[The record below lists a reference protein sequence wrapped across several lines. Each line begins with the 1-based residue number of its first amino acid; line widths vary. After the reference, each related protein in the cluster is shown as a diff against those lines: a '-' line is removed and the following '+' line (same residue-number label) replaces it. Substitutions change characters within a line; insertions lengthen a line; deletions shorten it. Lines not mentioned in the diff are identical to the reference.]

1 MDSESTLRVGQVVVT
16 VGFSPPTPE
25 AKARYDRRIDTLAAW
40 LLSRWEAERREEEHG
55 CARAAG

>member
-1 MDSESTLRVGQVVVT
+1 VGQYVVT

-25 AKARYDRRIDTLAAW
+25 AKARYDRRTDTLAAW
-40 LLSRWEAERREEEHG
+40 LLNRWEAERRDEEHG

>member
-1 MDSESTLRVGQVVVT
+1 MDSESTLRVGQFVVT

-25 AKARYDRRIDTLAAW
+25 AKARYDRRVDTLAAW
-40 LLSRWEAERREEEHG
+40 LLNRWETERREEEHG